1 MGRLPDELRER
12 VTPEATGAI
21 RVGDLGEAA
30 HYQARRR
37 HARWLL
43 NAEVSVGRVRGL
55 VLNASAGGLRV
66 ALDERLPDGH
76 VDLLVT
82 TEANARRQRAC
93 VVWQKELPDGWLCGL
108 RFEAPSV
115 SFQSLEHFAAAA

>member
-1 MGRLPDELRER
+1 MRVAPD
-12 VTPEATGAI
+12 ATGAL

-43 NAEVSVGRVRGL
+43 DAEVSLGRVRGL

-66 ALDERLPDGH
+66 AVDERLPEGH
-76 VDLLVT
+76 VELLVT
-82 TEANARRQRAC
+82 TEVTARRQRAV
-93 VVWQKELPDGWLCGL
+93 VVWQKQLPDGWLCGL

-115 SFQSLEHFAAAA
+115 SFQSPEHFIAAA